1 MEKLKI
7 SLLQLL
13 PTESADDNLKKGINA
28 CRKAKA
34 MGFVYLP
41 KLESSR
47 ENEVHGNAYRR
58 PEKYSLLLS
67 EKIKYPFVREDR
79 RN

>member
-1 MEKLKI
+1 
-7 SLLQLL
+7 
-13 PTESADDNLKKGINA
+13 
-28 CRKAKA
+28 

-58 PEKYSLLLS
+58 PEKYSTLLS
-67 EKIKYPFVREDR
+67 EEIKYPFVREDR